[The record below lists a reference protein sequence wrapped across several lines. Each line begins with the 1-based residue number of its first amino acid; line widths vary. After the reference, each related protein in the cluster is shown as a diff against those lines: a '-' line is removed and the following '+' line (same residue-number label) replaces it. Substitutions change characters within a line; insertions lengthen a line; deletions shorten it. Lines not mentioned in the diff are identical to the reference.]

1 MTSSVS
7 TNSRHNAKPRSFIA
21 KLLRRITSDDDEL
34 DAEVLALNSAR
45 QGACS
50 CSRAEPGERVLAAGR
65 LRSVIY
71 TPSENAPALTAE
83 LYDGS
88 GALQL
93 VWLGRRR
100 IPGIEPGRSVK
111 VQGRVALRDGERTIY
126 NPWYELQRG

>member
-1 MTSSVS
+1 MSEKQGSVL
-7 TNSRHNAKPRSFIA
+7 SR
-21 KLLRRITSDDDEL
+21 LLHRITSDNEVL
-34 DAEVLALNSAR
+34 DAEVLAENSAR

-50 CSRAEPGERVLAAGR
+50 CSLAELGEQVTVAGR

-71 TPSENAPALTAE
+71 TPSEHVPSLTAE

-88 GALQL
+88 GAIQL

-100 IPGIEPGRSVK
+100 IPGIEPGRSLK
-111 VQGRVALRDGERTIY
+111 VRGRVADRDGERAIF